1 MSTLLSL
8 PPWPP
13 PRPLF
18 EYRCLHEQGVRSS
31 LGRARQRSRHSDG
44 SAMAWSWLTLSPRPV
59 RVTVAAADPRFGVYL
74 TVLPAGNGNP
84 PSHRPMYGCH
94 MLSRVLAGEVQQVRT
109 GEGRGGG
116 RGVCGAGVCCLHD
129 KLTDMLLL
137 LLLLL
142 LLVVAVV
149 VVSLLLLSN

>member
-1 MSTLLSL
+1 
-8 PPWPP
+8 
-13 PRPLF
+13 
-18 EYRCLHEQGVRSS
+18 
-31 LGRARQRSRHSDG
+31 
-44 SAMAWSWLTLSPRPV
+44 
-59 RVTVAAADPRFGVYL
+59 
-74 TVLPAGNGNP
+74 
-84 PSHRPMYGCH
+84 

-129 KLTDMLLL
+129 TLTDMLLLL

-149 VVSLLLLSN
+149 VVVSLLLLSNWPNTNDNTSRGHKAGSNNDVTARAL